1 MAAVPPGGGFGSNG
15 LEVVMEK
22 NKTRPKT
29 KNKKQ
34 NK

>member
-22 NKTRPKT
+22 TNLQKPKQENK
-29 KNKKQ
+29 
-34 NK
+34 